1 MFSRTVIESDRFLD
15 LSHPAKTLYFYFCMQ
30 ADDDGFVDNP
40 KVIMRMTNSSE
51 KELNILIQNGF
62 IIRIENRIYVV
73 THWNIHNHIQ
83 KDRYKQTIYQ
93 AEYTKLKLL
102 ENKTYS
108 LKEDDV
114 SKMDTERIQNVSD
127 TETQNSIDK
136 DRKEQNSKEQKS
148 SVQHPVATEKD
159 FEMLWGLY
167 PRKEGK
173 KEAFEG
179 FKRGIKEGV
188 TVDLMKQKIEEYKE
202 YIRIKGKEQQFIK
215 TGKTWFKGKGWL
227 DEYDLTPNTATKN
240 NKSYG
245 GDYSQRSDDLDKEV
259 LYDF

>member
-40 KVIMRMTNSSE
+40 KVIMRMTNSTQ
-51 KELNILIQNGF
+51 KDLDTLIQNGF
-62 IIRIENRIYVV
+62 IIREDRIYVV

-93 AEYTKLKLL
+93 AEFQKLILL
-102 ENKTYS
+102 DNKTYS
-108 LKEDDV
+108 MRADRA
-114 SKMDTERIQNVSD
+114 SKMDTNCIQNVSNTD
-127 TETQNSIDK
+127 TQNRIDKNSQEQNSIE
-136 DRKEQNSKEQKS
+136 KEVSL
-148 SVQHPVATEKD
+148 QHPVAKEKD
-159 FEMLWGLY
+159 FEMLWSMY

-188 TVDLMKQKIEEYKE
+188 SVDLMKQKIEEYNQYIKVQQKE
-202 YIRIKGKEQQFIK
+202 HQYIKSGKS
-215 TGKTWFKGKGWL
+215 WFKGKGWL
-227 DEYDLTPNTATKN
+227 DDYDLTPITKSEKNTSQGN
-240 NKSYG
+240 
-245 GDYSQRSDDLDKEV
+245 DYSQRTDDFNDDV
-259 LYDF
+259 LMDL